1 MRTNNS
7 RVKNVIVS
15 VYFVLV
21 VMSIFSATVFNAFK
35 HLTPDPILTFM
46 LILIGFA
53 LLFFLVYRISKYF
66 EYDSDGLKVVLINKG
81 LLLTEYLNYREH
93 KLEFDKNRLIAF
105 KFNDYVLYKS
115 LDIYVKDR
123 NGSKK
128 KDTFNVTLV
137 TKKKR
142 RYIRQSLSKMVKAN
156 ATS

>member
-7 RVKNVIVS
+7 RVKNIIVS

-21 VMSIFSATVFNAFK
+21 VLAIFSATVFNAFK

-46 LILIGFA
+46 LIAIGFA

-93 KLEFDKNRLIAF
+93 KLEFDKDRLIAF
-105 KFNDYVLYKS
+105 KFNDYMIYKT

-123 NGSKK
+123 NGAKK

-156 ATS
+156 VN

>member
-7 RVKNVIVS
+7 RVKNIIVS

-21 VMSIFSATVFNAFK
+21 VLAIFSATVFNAFK

-46 LILIGFA
+46 LIAIGFA

-93 KLEFDKNRLIAF
+93 KLEFDKDRLIAF
-105 KFNDYVLYKS
+105 KFNDYMIYKT

-123 NGSKK
+123 NGAKK

-156 ATS
+156 AN

>member
-7 RVKNVIVS
+7 QVKNVIVS

-21 VMSIFSATVFNAFK
+21 VLSIFSATVFNAFK

-46 LILIGFA
+46 VIAIGFA

-93 KLEFDKNRLIAF
+93 KLEFDKDRLIAF
-105 KFNDYVLYKS
+105 KFNDYMIYKT

-123 NGSKK
+123 NGAKK

-137 TKKKR
+137 AKKKR

-156 ATS
+156 AN